1 MRGKMTS
8 LQREKEI
15 MLTGD
20 PVKDIYNVMPAVQEE
35 FPFLVQR
42 SHASAR
48 GKRMGSEDALQSYMW
63 DLSQLGRSMLTSAE
77 EGDLAQRA
85 ASGDVR
91 AQYGLIESSLW
102 LVIAIARHYTSPGV
116 PLIDLIQ
123 EGNLGLMHAVQKFD
137 YQRGFRFSTYA
148 VWWIRRAVSR
158 AVVEQSHLIHLPET
172 LANHLRKV
180 HRIAA
185 QLTQENGFDPPP
197 EQIAA
202 ASHLQLHEVIDLLD
216 TIEQPES
223 LDALLDEQTHPLAE
237 TMEDHTS
244 PTLEEVVTQNLVS
257 EALQR
262 SMIRLTRR
270 EQLVITLRYGVN
282 DGRSLSLRKVGKALG
297 ISAERVRQLERVALQ
312 KLRASSFAEVLR
324 ESV

>member
-1 MRGKMTS
+1 MTS

-20 PVKDIYNVMPAVQEE
+20 PAKDIYNMMPAAQEDL
-35 FPFLVQR
+35 PFHVQR
-42 SHASAR
+42 SRASAR

-91 AQYGLIESSLW
+91 AQYRLIESSLW

-158 AVVEQSHLIHLPET
+158 AVVEQAHLIHLPET
-172 LANHLRKV
+172 LATHLRKV
-180 HRIAA
+180 RRIAA
-185 QLTQENGFDPPP
+185 QLTQENGFDPAP

-202 ASHLQLHEVIDLLD
+202 ASHLQLHEVIDLLG

-237 TMEDHTS
+237 TMEDHIS
-244 PTLEEVVTQNLVS
+244 PTLDEVATQNLVS

-262 SMIRLTRR
+262 AMIRLTRS
-270 EQLVITLRYGVN
+270 EQLVITLRYGIN
-282 DGRSLSLRKVGKALG
+282 DGRSLSLRQVGKALG
-297 ISAERVRQLERVALQ
+297 ISAERVRQLEGVALE

>member
-1 MRGKMTS
+1 
-8 LQREKEI
+8 

-20 PVKDIYNVMPAVQEE
+20 PAKDIYNVMPAAHEDL
-35 FPFLVQR
+35 PFVVQR
-42 SHASAR
+42 SPAGAP
-48 GKRMGSEDALQSYMW
+48 GKRTGSEDALQSYMW
-63 DLSQLGRSMLTSAE
+63 DLSQLGRSMLTAAE
-77 EGDLAQRA
+77 EGDLARRA
-85 ASGDVR
+85 ANGDVR
-91 AQYGLIESSLW
+91 AQYRLIEASLW

-158 AVVEQSHLIHLPET
+158 AVVDQSHLIHLPET
-172 LANHLRKV
+172 LATHLRKV
-180 HRIAA
+180 RRIAA
-185 QLTQENGFDPPP
+185 QLTQETGLDPAP

-202 ASHLQLHEVIDLLD
+202 ASHLHVHEVLALLD
-216 TIEQPES
+216 IIEQPES

-244 PTLEEVVTQNLVS
+244 PTLDEVATQDLVS
-257 EALQR
+257 EALHR
-262 SMIRLTRR
+262 AMIRLTRS
-270 EQLVITLRYGVN
+270 EQKVIILRYGIN
-282 DGRSLSLRKVGKALG
+282 DGRSLSLRQVGKVLG
-297 ISAERVRQLERVALQ
+297 ISAERVRQLEGVALE

-324 ESV
+324 ERV